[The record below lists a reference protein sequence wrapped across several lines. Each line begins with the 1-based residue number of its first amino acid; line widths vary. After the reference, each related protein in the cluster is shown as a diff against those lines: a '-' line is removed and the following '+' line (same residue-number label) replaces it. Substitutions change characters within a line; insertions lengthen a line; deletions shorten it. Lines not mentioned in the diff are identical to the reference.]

1 MLKFCVNVFT
11 VSVFAKPLI
20 DLIHVLHGY
29 RNVSKSLRGA
39 ISIPG
44 YDIYVKDTHRLRR
57 ILMLNFYSVSFCKT
71 FDGFD
76 SC

>member
-20 DLIHVLHGY
+20 DLIHVWHGD
-29 RNVSKSLRGA
+29 RNLSKSLHGA

-44 YDIYVKDTHRLRR
+44 YDIYVKDTHRLR
-57 ILMLNFYSVSFCKT
+57 IFMLNFYSVSFCKT